1 LIYATLS
8 EGLKSVNKINTKQ
21 SPSRG
26 VASNKMNS
34 TKTKIKENLDNN
46 LDGTDIPIYDIFKR
60 KINL

>member
-1 LIYATLS
+1 
-8 EGLKSVNKINTKQ
+8 
-21 SPSRG
+21 
-26 VASNKMNS
+26 MNS